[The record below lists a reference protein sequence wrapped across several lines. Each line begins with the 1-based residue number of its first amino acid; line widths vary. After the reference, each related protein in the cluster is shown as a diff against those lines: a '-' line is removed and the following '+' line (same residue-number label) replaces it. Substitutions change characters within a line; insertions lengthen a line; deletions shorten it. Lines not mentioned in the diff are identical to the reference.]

1 MDLQNLT
8 KKNQEFINIA
18 THQLIR
24 DGKTDQEIK
33 TILEE
38 ALPTILENQEKGIPA
53 RTALGAPT
61 VWAAAFTPKESDKAA
76 EVSEK
81 DTTPWRMWLNTSLW
95 LFGLFALV
103 TGLLSL
109 VSTNYPQYGIL
120 TLLVLGFGGGAVM
133 YGSYHYIYRFQ
144 YTEQRVGFLKTI
156 LIMFV
161 MLILWML
168 LFGLTALI
176 PSSINITVSSIFS
189 IVLGAIV
196 LVGQYFFRKKYN
208 IESAWAPRQNIK

>member
-18 THQLIR
+18 THQLIK

-33 TILEE
+33 DILEN
-38 ALPTILENQEKGIPA
+38 ALPSILENQSKGIPA

-61 VWAAAFTPKESDKAA
+61 VWAAAFTEKPEDKKQATQ
-76 EVSEK
+76 EK

-103 TGLLSL
+103 TGVLSL
-109 VSTNYPQYGIL
+109 ISPTYPLYGIF
-120 TLLVLGFGGGAVM
+120 TLIALGFGGGAVM

-144 YTEQRVGFLKTI
+144 YTEKRVGFLKTI
-156 LIMFV
+156 AIMFV
-161 MLILWML
+161 MLIVWML
-168 LFGLTALI
+168 LFALTTLI
-176 PSSINITVSSIFS
+176 PSSINIILSNIISIL
-189 IVLGAIV
+189 LGAIV

-208 IESAWAPRQNIK
+208 IESAWSPQQNTK

>member
-1 MDLQNLT
+1 MDLQQLT

-33 TILEE
+33 NILEE
-38 ALPTILENQEKGIPA
+38 ALPVILENQQKGIPA

-61 VWAAAFTPKESDKAA
+61 VWAASFTEKPEEKSDSQQA
-76 EVSEK
+76 K

-103 TGLLSL
+103 TGILSL
-109 VSTNYPQYGIL
+109 VSPTYPLYGIF
-120 TLLVLGFGGGAVM
+120 TLIVLGFGGGGVM

-144 YTEQRVGFLKTI
+144 NTEKRVGFLKT
-156 LIMFV
+156 LGIMFV
-161 MLILWML
+161 MLIIWML
-168 LFGLTALI
+168 LFGVTALI
-176 PSSINITVSSIFS
+176 PASINITLSNIVSI
-189 IVLGAIV
+189 ILGGIALLI
-196 LVGQYFFRKKYN
+196 QYFFRKRYN
-208 IESAWAPRQNIK
+208 IESAWSPRPNAK